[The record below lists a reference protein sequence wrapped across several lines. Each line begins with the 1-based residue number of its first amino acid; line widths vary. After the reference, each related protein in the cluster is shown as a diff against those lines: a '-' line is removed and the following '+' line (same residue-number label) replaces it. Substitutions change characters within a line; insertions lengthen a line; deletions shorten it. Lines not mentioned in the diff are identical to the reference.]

1 MSVNYRDKENLLE
14 LVLFFFFGEEDSL
27 LIVQLLEIA
36 YIEFNPKQ
44 QNY

>member
-1 MSVNYRDKENLLE
+1 MSVNYRDKGKFLE
-14 LVLFFFFGEEDSL
+14 LVSFFFFGEEDNL